1 MTSCYL
7 LRHCDIT
14 TDKMKAQRIFEKTYN
29 KHIEKIFRFIFL
41 KLDSKE
47 SAEDLTS
54 ETFSRYWRALC
65 AKTKIDNHS
74 AFLYRIAKNL
84 IADYYRKK
92 SKVQFASVQNENYD
106 FIIDSHIDLAKRAI
120 INSDIQEVKAKLCN
134 VNENYQDIIIWHY
147 LEEFS
152 IKEIAGILGK
162 SEATTRVLLHRAM
175 QSLKIECSVSDA
187 ERHQEV

>member
-1 MTSCYL
+1 M
-7 LRHCDIT
+7 RHYVAMSDINIQ
-14 TDKMKAQRIFEKTYN
+14 MRIQRIFEKTYN

-65 AKTKIDNHS
+65 QKTEIDNHS

-92 SKVQFASVQNENYD
+92 SKVQFASTENYD
-106 FIIDSHIDLAKRAI
+106 FIIDPRIDLEKRAI
-120 INSDIQEVKAKLCN
+120 INSDIQGVKAKLCN
-134 VNENYQDIIIWHY
+134 INTNYQDIIIWHY

-152 IKEIAGILGK
+152 IKEIAEILGK
-162 SEATTRVLLHRAM
+162 SEPTTRVLLHRAL
-175 QSLKIECSVSDA
+175 QSLKNEIK
-187 ERHQEV
+187 EV